1 MEKSFLEMSNEE
13 ILEKI
18 RALRLAREQAGQ
30 QKIIRKIKKEQK
42 KKILK
47 GVREDD
53 EGMKILREFME
64 KGE

>member
-1 MEKSFLEMSNEE
+1 MSNEE